1 MMESFPTYAEALE
14 STDLDPE
21 CLPDANLTV
30 CGVALSETDF
40 RYWVAPADQTE
51 DEYHNE
57 AFQIRHGREISEAEL
72 WYRDQA
78 KRMRGV
84 A

>member
-1 MMESFPTYAEALE
+1 MESFSTFDEALA
-14 STDLDPE
+14 STGSELYELADQL
-21 CLPDANLTV
+21 LTV